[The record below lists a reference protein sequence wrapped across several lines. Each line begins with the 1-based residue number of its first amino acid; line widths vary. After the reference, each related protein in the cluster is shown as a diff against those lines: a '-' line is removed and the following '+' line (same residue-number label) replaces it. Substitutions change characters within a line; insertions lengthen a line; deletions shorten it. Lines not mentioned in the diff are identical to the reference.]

1 LDCQALRNAVVL
13 DLEDVSF
20 DIKMERIWL
29 DRAGNNN
36 LAQTT
41 ANAISGFRTNDA
53 STTTEKGDTSP
64 AMVKS

>member
-1 LDCQALRNAVVL
+1 
-13 DLEDVSF
+13 
-20 DIKMERIWL
+20 MERIWL

-41 ANAISGFRTNDA
+41 ANAISGFRTNDV